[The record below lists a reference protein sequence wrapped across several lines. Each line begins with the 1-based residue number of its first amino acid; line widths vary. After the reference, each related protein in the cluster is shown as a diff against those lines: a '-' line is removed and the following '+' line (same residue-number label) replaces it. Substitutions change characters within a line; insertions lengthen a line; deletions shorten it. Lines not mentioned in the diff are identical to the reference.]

1 MAVAAAAV
9 AGPPLDQTILLKKTG
24 REYGPDIALKVIIPD
39 AEVQRLKALRTNT
52 YPIKDDSSITEVL
65 NVIAFLCNENRGTAD
80 PASIEKT
87 MSIADD
93 GVYGLHVVATGVYAP
108 AGLDGTTG
116 PGNPSL
122 IATAGT
128 LYGGLGSADK
138 PYNLATLTKGNDIVG
153 AGVNFP
159 QGLMKR
165 SGEADAQSKLYPR
178 QEPHPIRDADVTP
191 LMSNAILQAI
201 HILERTREI
210 LGPKGWTDLFKKIK
224 GGAKQ
229 NKHQRTHRHRR
240 RYSSKQY

>member
-1 MAVAAAAV
+1 MTA
-9 AGPPLDQTILLKKTG
+9 LDQAILLKKTG

-39 AEVQRLKALRTNT
+39 ADLTAAKALRIDT

-80 PASIEKT
+80 SASIETT

-93 GVYGLHVVATGVYAP
+93 GVYGLHVVGTGLYEIT
-108 AGLDGTTG
+108 GLNGTTAASSG
-116 PGNPSL
+116 AL
-122 IATAGT
+122 TATAGT
-128 LYGGLGSADK
+128 LYGGLASVAK
-138 PYNLATLTKGNDIVG
+138 PFNLAALTKGTNLAAPVI
-153 AGVNFP
+153 FP

-165 SGEADAQSKLYPR
+165 AGDADAGTKLYTL
-178 QEPHPIRDADVTP
+178 QGAHPIRDADVTP